1 MRLPRLAPVIL
12 LVAALAV
19 PVVGAPLAFAGEDSV
34 TALGFSNFGQMVID
48 GPRSQVILSE
58 GAGGSDIVFADFD
71 GNITGTITGLS
82 GPSGMVRVG
91 TTLYVVENDSGE
103 ITPIDLTN
111 NTVGTVVATSTDPWY
126 MLGYANNR
134 LWADANPGLDRI
146 NPGTGAVTTLTG
158 ADFPAGFSDFAT
170 DPTDTTELS
179 VLTYEGG
186 TPTLRIYDVSTA
198 PPTLVRSATVSGV
211 WDLRYGPDGTQL
223 YLPSGS
229 GANEYATSDLS
240 LTHSY
245 DLGSGTDHA
254 VDVVDVGGQGFVG
267 GGGDNNQHVEVY
279 EEQANST
286 TNDVS
291 IPSTGYSSTLMRRGA
306 RFSPSGDR
314 LFAVVSGG
322 GLFLAVFDDPT
333 LPGSTTTLSAP
344 GRVTFGDPVHLTG
357 SLTYADSAAVAAGET
372 IEIWQGIENQAS
384 VMVGTTTTALGGAW
398 SFDQPTDSTEVN
410 KSLHFTAVF
419 PGNASHRTSTSALDT
434 TEVGKIRPNLR
445 LRTSKSKITVGDRVQ
460 IGVHLQMD
468 PTINHHVSIYV
479 TYGSGSDRIAT
490 ITVDNKGNG
499 SIRQAPIHNAEYWAV
514 STHDKTH
521 DAARS
526 NHEKVK
532 VRAKVTTSLSRY
544 YATKSGVRLYHKG
557 TNPLYKIKVAPNST
571 GLTVGVA
578 LQKKTSSGWKTI
590 GSAGFKL
597 RRGST
602 ITLAINGGSLARNI
616 TYRTIAFFKSNR
628 NALGVSKWE
637 YFRFT

>member
-1 MRLPRLAPVIL
+1 MRTSRLAPVIL

-19 PVVGAPLAFAGEDSV
+19 PVAGAPPAFASTDSL
-34 TALGFSNFGQMVID
+34 TSLGFSNFGAMVID
-48 GPRSQVILSE
+48 GPRSQVIMSE
-58 GAGGSDIVFADFD
+58 GPGGSDIVFADFD
-71 GNITGTITGLS
+71 GNITATVTGLS

-91 TTLYVVENDSGE
+91 TTLYVVEYGSGE

-111 NTVGTVVATSTDPWY
+111 NTVGTAIATSTDPWY

-134 LWADANPGLDRI
+134 LWADGNPGLDRI

-158 ADFPAGFSDFAT
+158 ADFPTGTSDFAA

-179 VLTYEGG
+179 VLRNDGSSAI
-186 TPTLRIYDVSTA
+186 LSIYDVSAA
-198 PPTLVRSATVSGV
+198 PPTLVRSATVSGTG
-211 WDLRYGPDGTQL
+211 DLRYSPDGTQL
-223 YLPSGS
+223 YVPSNAGS
-229 GANEYATSDLS
+229 NEYATSDLS

-245 DLGSGTDHA
+245 DLGSGEHS
-254 VDVVDVGGQGFVG
+254 VDAVDVGGQVFVG
-267 GGGDNNQHVEVY
+267 GGGTSSQSLRVY
-279 EEQANST
+279 EEQSNIS
-286 TNDVS
+286 TNDLP
-291 IPSTGYSSTLMRRGA
+291 IPHSQYFSTLMYRGA

-314 LFAVVSGG
+314 LFAVVSGAD
-322 GLFLAVFDDPT
+322 LFLAVFDDPT

-357 SLTYADSAAVAAGET
+357 SLSYADSTPVAAGET

-384 VMVGTTTTALGGAW
+384 MMVGTTTTALGGAW
-398 SFDQPTDSTEVN
+398 SFDQPTDSTEIN

-419 PGNASHRTSTSALDT
+419 QGNAGHRTSTSGVDT
-434 TEVGKIRPNLR
+434 TEVGKIRPNLK
-445 LRTSKSKITVGDRVQ
+445 LRTSKSRITVGDRVQ

-468 PTINHHVSIYV
+468 QTINHHVSIYV
-479 TYGSGSDRIAT
+479 SYGSGSDRIAT
-490 ITVDNKGNG
+490 ITVNNKGNG

-514 STHDKTH
+514 STQDKTH

-532 VRAKVTTSLSRY
+532 VRARVTTSLSRY
-544 YATKSGVRLYHKG
+544 YATKSGVRLYHQG

-590 GSAGFKL
+590 ANAGFKL

-602 ITLAINGGSLARNI
+602 ITLTINGGSLARNI
-616 TYRTIAFFKSNR
+616 TYRTIAFFKSGR
-628 NALGVSKWE
+628 NALGLSKWE